1 MWLFFFL
8 SRCVLINNNW
18 CIPVF
23 PDRDN
28 TNPHVPFITLKKNE
42 WTVCKGNST
51 DNFSTSANDNSQ
63 SCYMPLQVYI
73 KKGCC
78 GSSLKRIMAP
88 VGITGT
94 DSWYARSLP
103 EHSLT
108 SKKGVHFILGEAKKK
123 KLNIR
128 EKHISKWVLHVSTCS
143 HPQSSSCSSFCF
155 LGNCRL
161 GNIWFI

>member
-1 MWLFFFL
+1 MY
-8 SRCVLINNNW
+8 S
-18 CIPVF
+18 
-23 PDRDN
+23 RDN
-28 TNPHVPFITLKKNE
+28 THPHILFITLNKNK
-42 WTVCKGNST
+42 WTDRKGNST

-73 KKGCC
+73 KKGCG
-78 GSSLKRIMAP
+78 GSSLKPQRIMAP

-94 DSWYARSLP
+94 DSWYARSLR

-108 SKKGVHFILGEAKKK
+108 SKNWVHFILGKAKKER

-143 HPQSSSCSSFCF
+143 HPQSSSCPSFCF
-155 LGNCRL
+155 LGNCRWRKHL
-161 GNIWFI
+161 IWLIRGEDTGNF